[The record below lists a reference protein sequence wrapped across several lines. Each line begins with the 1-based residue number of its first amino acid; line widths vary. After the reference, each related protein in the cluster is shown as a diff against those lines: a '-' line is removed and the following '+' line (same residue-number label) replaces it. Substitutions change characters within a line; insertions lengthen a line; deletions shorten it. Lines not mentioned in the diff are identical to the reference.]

1 MNISVLKGINSLLFN
16 TSSVDINQNDLRIYS
31 VSDLK
36 NMQVPLRDRATIATV
51 GRWMETQS
59 TDELY
64 KSTEVYW
71 YR

>member
-16 TSSVDINQNDLRIYS
+16 TSSVDINQNDLRISS

-36 NMQVPLRDRATIATV
+36 NMQVPLGGKDTVATV

-64 KSTEVYW
+64 KLTEMYW

>member
-16 TSSVDINQNDLRIYS
+16 ASSIDINQNDLRISS

-36 NMQVPLRDRATIATV
+36 NMQVSLRDRATIATV
-51 GRWMETQS
+51 GRWIETQS

-64 KSTEVYW
+64 KSTKVYW

>member
-16 TSSVDINQNDLRIYS
+16 TSSRDINQNDLRISS

-64 KSTEVYW
+64 KSTKVYW

>member
-16 TSSVDINQNDLRIYS
+16 TSSVDINQNDLRISS

-36 NMQVPLRDRATIATV
+36 NMQVPLRDRATIATG

-64 KSTEVYW
+64 KSTEIYW

>member
-16 TSSVDINQNDLRIYS
+16 ASSIDINQNDLRISS

-36 NMQVPLRDRATIATV
+36 NMQVSLRDRATIATV

-64 KSTEVYW
+64 KSTKVYW

>member
-16 TSSVDINQNDLRIYS
+16 TSSIDINQNDLGISS

-64 KSTEVYW
+64 KSTKVYW

>member
-1 MNISVLKGINSLLFN
+1 MNISVLKGINSLFN
-16 TSSVDINQNDLRIYS
+16 RSSLDINQNDLRISS

-51 GRWMETQS
+51 GRWTETQS